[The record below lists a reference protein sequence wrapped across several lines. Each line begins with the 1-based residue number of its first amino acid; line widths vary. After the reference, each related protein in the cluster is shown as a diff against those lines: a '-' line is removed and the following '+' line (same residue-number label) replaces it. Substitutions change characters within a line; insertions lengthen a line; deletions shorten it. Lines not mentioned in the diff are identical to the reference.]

1 MKIPKFIRKNNHK
14 YRFVRRC
21 NKYIFLYEDVVSG
34 HKECFSRFDVGMIKE
49 IKLLHKSYIHPERKY
64 M

>member
-1 MKIPKFIRKNNHK
+1 MKIYKG
-14 YRFVRRC
+14 
-21 NKYIFLYEDVVSG
+21 YELM
-34 HKECFSRFDVGMIKE
+34 KAMFDVGMIKE